1 MPMFSD
7 THFHFHYLYEKHGAD
22 FCRDILMQMVRDR
35 VFFGLDIGT
44 DCSDLPQRASC
55 IEKSL
60 EAIEDADARNLILKF
75 IHFSAGIWPDP
86 ESIRNRFECM
96 KVLEKCVG
104 DFRNHSLFGASLCA
118 IGEGGIDHHWNPSGA
133 DGRASSDFDTAM
145 FEAEKELFELQ
156 LDFARRLNLPFI
168 VHSRD
173 GFSDTL
179 DSIRNVGYNKGIIHC
194 YSYGIDE
201 ARTFLDLGWHISL
214 SGSVTYT
221 KKSRMEE
228 MSELIK
234 FIPSDRILLETDSPY
249 LSPVP
254 LRGTENN
261 PTNVRHTY
269 SFVADLRGI
278 SVEDLSAL
286 VDENSRKLFMLK

>member
-1 MPMFSD
+1 MFSD
-7 THFHFHYLYEKHGAD
+7 THFHFHYLFEKHGAE
-22 FCRDILMQMVRDR
+22 FSRDILMQMVRDG

-44 DCSDLPQRASC
+44 DCSDLPQRAAC

-60 EAIEDADARNLILKF
+60 DAIDDADARNRALKF
-75 IHFSAGIWPDP
+75 MHFSAGIWPDP

-96 KVLEKCVG
+96 KTLENCVKE
-104 DFRNHSLFGASLCA
+104 FRNHNLFGSHFCA
-118 IGEGGIDHHWNPSGA
+118 IGEGGIDHHWNPCGA
-133 DGRASSDFDTAM
+133 DGRSGSDFDSAM
-145 FEAEKELFELQ
+145 FDAEKELFELQ
-156 LDFARRLNLPFI
+156 LNFARSLNLPFI

-179 DSIRNVGYNKGIIHC
+179 DSIKNVGYNKGIIHC
-194 YSYGIDE
+194 YSYGINE
-201 ARTFLDLGWHISL
+201 ARIFLDLGWHISF

-221 KKSRMEE
+221 KKNRMEE
-228 MSELIK
+228 MRKLIN

-261 PTNVRHTY
+261 PANVRHTY
-269 SFVADLRGI
+269 SFVAQLRGI
-278 SVEDLSAL
+278 PVEDLSGL
-286 VDENSRKLFMLK
+286 VDENSRSLFALK